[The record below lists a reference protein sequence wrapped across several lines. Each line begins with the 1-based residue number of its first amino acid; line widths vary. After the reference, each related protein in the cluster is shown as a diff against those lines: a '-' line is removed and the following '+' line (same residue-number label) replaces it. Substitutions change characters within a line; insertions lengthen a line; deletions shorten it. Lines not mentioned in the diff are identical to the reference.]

1 MPNILSMML
10 YETVADRALN
20 FYIFPIYSIRIHK
33 KIWKLV
39 NQGGGYLIKRKTKR
53 WPLSCQ
59 NIPLHNTNKNM
70 FCRKIFNQFL
80 TSIVVKGHSPF
91 LVLDHPL
98 IVFMLLPSVKDVEID
113 NGPIIVPVSSSA
125 SFTEG
130 RSMKTISG

>member
-1 MPNILSMML
+1 
-10 YETVADRALN
+10 
-20 FYIFPIYSIRIHK
+20 
-33 KIWKLV
+33 
-39 NQGGGYLIKRKTKR
+39 
-53 WPLSCQ
+53 
-59 NIPLHNTNKNM
+59 M
-70 FCRKIFNQFL
+70 FCRKICNPFL

-113 NGPIIVPVSSSA
+113 NGPIIVPVSISA